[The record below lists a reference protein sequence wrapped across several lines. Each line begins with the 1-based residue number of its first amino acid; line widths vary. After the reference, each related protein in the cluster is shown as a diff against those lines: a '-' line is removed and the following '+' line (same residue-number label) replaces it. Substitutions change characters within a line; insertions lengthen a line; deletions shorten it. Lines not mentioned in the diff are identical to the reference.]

1 MWMNGGCGGADRR
14 PAKSSALIA
23 VATRIRRRRKA
34 VVPHFLQTYPNLV
47 PMAANH
53 AHSHLPQQQNEGY
66 VKIASLL
73 PQMNC
78 INTYGIV
85 LENHPPRRLANG
97 SLVVSMRIADPSGSI
112 IFTIMNAEV
121 QDLFEPGDII
131 KIKNGFTNVHRG
143 MLNLSCGRQGEFM
156 KSGDF
161 MLVYSETP
169 NMSEFNSEYAAME
182 RARKPSPP
190 PDGEIQS
197 NDLRRAQGVRP
208 GMSMHKRPPPP
219 AHQSVPPGAPPPK
232 RQDQGG
238 PVHFRGRL

>member
-1 MWMNGGCGGADRR
+1 M
-14 PAKSSALIA
+14 A
-23 VATRIRRRRKA
+23 V
-34 VVPHFLQTYPNLV
+34 
-47 PMAANH
+47 NH
-53 AHSHLPQQQNEGY
+53 VHMHLPLQQNDGY
-66 VKIASLL
+66 VKIASLQ

-85 LENHPPRRLANG
+85 LENHPVRRLANG
-97 SLVVSMRIADPSGSI
+97 SLVVSMRIADTSGSI

-131 KIKNGFTNVHRG
+131 KIKNGFTNIYRG

-190 PDGEIQS
+190 PEGENVTQS
-197 NDLRRAQGVRP
+197 NNNSGDPRRPQGVRP
-208 GMSMHKRPPPP
+208 SIPTHKRPPPG
-219 AHQSVPPGAPPPK
+219 HQAGGPPHK
-232 RQDQGG
+232 RQDQGSAG
-238 PVHFRGRL
+238 HYRGRP

>member
-1 MWMNGGCGGADRR
+1 M
-14 PAKSSALIA
+14 A
-23 VATRIRRRRKA
+23 V
-34 VVPHFLQTYPNLV
+34 
-47 PMAANH
+47 NH
-53 AHSHLPQQQNEGY
+53 VHMHLPLQQNDGY
-66 VKIASLL
+66 VKIASLQ

-85 LENHPPRRLANG
+85 LENHPVRRLANG
-97 SLVVSMRIADPSGSI
+97 SLVVSMRIADTSGSI

-131 KIKNGFTNVHRG
+131 KIKNGFTNIYRG

-190 PDGEIQS
+190 PEGENVTQS
-197 NDLRRAQGVRP
+197 NNNSGDPRRPQGVRP
-208 GMSMHKRPPPP
+208 SIPTHKRPPPG
-219 AHQSVPPGAPPPK
+219 HQAGEDDHNIESVRVG
-232 RQDQGG
+232 D
-238 PVHFRGRL
+238 VY

>member
-1 MWMNGGCGGADRR
+1 
-14 PAKSSALIA
+14 
-23 VATRIRRRRKA
+23 
-34 VVPHFLQTYPNLV
+34 
-47 PMAANH
+47 
-53 AHSHLPQQQNEGY
+53 
-66 VKIASLL
+66 
-73 PQMNC
+73 MNC

-85 LENHPPRRLANG
+85 LENHPVRRLANG

-112 IFTIMNAEV
+112 IFTIMNAEI

-131 KIKNGFTNVHRG
+131 KIKNGFTNIYRG

-190 PDGEIQS
+190 PEGECRFWWENEIVSEVHSTCAGTHIMRLNRIVGQVIRDGLKVFDQVC
-197 NDLRRAQGVRP
+197 LRTNARLPGIKQEVLHINGRTQALVGTIGGDHRRMVVQGELIF
-208 GMSMHKRPPPP
+208 
-219 AHQSVPPGAPPPK
+219 A
-232 RQDQGG
+232 
-238 PVHFRGRL
+238 